1 MESLSGRDDNTIDF
15 EVSIFGWALSQSDLC
30 QLEDEAKTEKIGAN
44 FGMPHRN
51 LPNEE
56 CHTQDRDSS
65 ALSVWVPLG
74 VRN

>member
-1 MESLSGRDDNTIDF
+1 MGPLLGTDDTTIDF
-15 EVSIFGWALSQSDLC
+15 EASIFGWALSQPDLC
-30 QLEDEAKTEKIGAN
+30 QLEDEAKTEKIGAS

-65 ALSVWVPLG
+65 TLNVWVPLG
-74 VRN
+74 MRH